1 MLLAWFLLIIMLE
14 TLGFLKD
21 KLIIK
26 IIQYVIIVIVI
37 IIIIIIIVIVII
49 RRMFHVQT
57 CIVTALRFR
66 FQKNAS

>member
-14 TLGFLKD
+14 TLGFLQD

-37 IIIIIIIVIVII
+37 IIILIIVIVII
-49 RRMFHVQT
+49 RRMLHVQT
-57 CIVTALRFR
+57 CILTALRFR
-66 FQKNAS
+66 FQKKAS